1 MSNIAL
7 FLSKYKPLLHPYRD
21 STMLMSLYMANRRG
35 ALTFVETGTAR
46 KDGDFYGDGQSTY
59 ILGDYCKTILNN
71 EGKIWTCDIIE
82 ENIDMC
88 KKVTKEFSD
97 NIEYVVSDSLLF
109 LKGFENKIDYLYLDS
124 FDSSTGQEE
133 EAALH
138 NFEELKLALPNT
150 HESTIIVIDDY
161 HINGKKG
168 KGKYSVPYLI
178 DNGWKLANSTG
189 FQAVLVRK

>member
-71 EGKIWTCDIIE
+71 KG
-82 ENIDMC
+82 MC

-124 FDSSTGQEE
+124 FDSSAGQEE

-161 HINGKKG
+161 HISGKKG
-168 KGKYSVPYLI
+168 KGKYSVPHLI
-178 DNGWKLANSTG
+178 DNGWRLANSTG